1 MEENRARAIG
11 FGLVWFCLVLFCV
24 NAVTEVFEDSTLLV
38 GVLCVCV

>member
-11 FGLVWFCLVLFCV
+11 FGLVLFCV